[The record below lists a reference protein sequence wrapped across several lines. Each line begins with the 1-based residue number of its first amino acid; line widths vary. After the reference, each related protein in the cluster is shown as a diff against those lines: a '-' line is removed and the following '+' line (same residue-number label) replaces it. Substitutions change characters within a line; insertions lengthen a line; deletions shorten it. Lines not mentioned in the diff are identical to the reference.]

1 MKALVIA
8 ENSSSAAKLAGGARA
23 FGADDVSL
31 VCFEGVVPDAS
42 DTSILLTVPDGA
54 LVDDAYLT
62 LLPFAEESDVVI
74 AEPTRRCKVIAGR
87 IAARFSTSAISAT
100 VAFGKEARGMFFGGV
115 AERVQKPRSGKGVY
129 LVSPGLCDESAAF
142 GAGAVVTA
150 DWVAPERAGR
160 AVSAEPLGRTAA
172 DPADAEVVVAV
183 GRGFAEEGQLQLA
196 KDLAAKLGGAIAC
209 TRPLSEGEGWLPK
222 ELYVGV
228 SGISVSPKL
237 YIACGIS
244 GQMQHM
250 VGCNKSGTVIAVNKD
265 KNAPIFKQCDFGL
278 VGDVND
284 VLPKL
289 EAAL

>member
-8 ENSSSAAKLAGGARA
+8 ENSSSAVKLAGGART

-54 LVDDAYLT
+54 LVDDAYLS

-100 VAFGKEARGMFFGGV
+100 VAFGEEARGMFFGGV

-150 DWVAPERAGR
+150 DWAASERAGR

-183 GRGFAEEGQLQLA
+183 GRGFAEEGQLQPA

-250 VGCNKSGTVIAVNKD
+250 VGCNRATTLFAINKD
-265 KNAPIFKQCDFGL
+265 KNAPVFKQCDYGL
-278 VGDVND
+278 VGDIKT
-284 VLPKL
+284 VLPAL
-289 EAAL
+289 VAAL

>member
-8 ENSSSAAKLAGGARA
+8 ENSSSAAKLAGGART

-54 LVDDAYLT
+54 LVDDAYLS

-87 IAARFSTSAISAT
+87 IAARLSTSAISAT
-100 VAFGKEARGMFFGGV
+100 VAFGEEARGMFFGGV

-150 DWVAPERAGR
+150 DWAVPERAGR

-183 GRGFAEEGQLQLA
+183 GRGFAEEGQLQPA

-250 VGCNKSGTVIAVNKD
+250 VGCNRSGAIFAINKD
-265 KNAPIFKQCDFGL
+265 KNAPIFKQCDFGF

>member
-8 ENSSSAAKLAGGARA
+8 ERSGSAAKLAGGARA
-23 FGADDVSL
+23 LGADNVSL

-42 DTSILLTVPDGA
+42 DTAIDLAVPDGA
-54 LVDDAYLT
+54 LIDDAHLS

-74 AEPTRRCKVIAGR
+74 AEPTRRCKVVAGR
-87 IAARFSTSAISAT
+87 IAARLSTSAISAS
-100 VAFGKEARGMFFGGV
+100 VAFGAEARGMYFGGV
-115 AERVQKPRSGKGVY
+115 AERVQRPLSEKAVY

-142 GAGAVVTA
+142 GAGAVATA

-160 AVSAEPLGRTAA
+160 AVSAEPLERTAA

-183 GRGFAEEGQLQLA
+183 GRGFSEEGRLQPA

-250 VGCNKSGTVIAVNKD
+250 VGCSKSGTVIAVNKD
-265 KNAPIFKQCDFGL
+265 KNAPVFKQCDFGL

-289 EAAL
+289 AAAL

>member
-8 ENSSSAAKLAGGARA
+8 ERSGSAAKLAGGARA
-23 FGADDVSL
+23 LGADNVSL
-31 VCFEGVVPDAS
+31 VCFEGVVPAAS
-42 DTSILLTVPDGA
+42 DTAIDLAVPDGA
-54 LVDDAYLT
+54 L
-62 LLPFAEESDVVI
+62 
-74 AEPTRRCKVIAGR
+74 
-87 IAARFSTSAISAT
+87 IAARLSTSAISAS
-100 VAFGKEARGMFFGGV
+100 VAFGAEARGMYFGGV
-115 AERVQKPRSGKGVY
+115 AERVQRPLSEKAVY

-142 GAGAVVTA
+142 GAGAVATA

-160 AVSAEPLGRTAA
+160 AVSAEPLERTAA

-183 GRGFAEEGQLQLA
+183 GRGFSEEGRLQPA

-250 VGCNKSGTVIAVNKD
+250 VGCSKSGTVIAVNKD

-289 EAAL
+289 AAAL

>member
-8 ENSSSAAKLAGGARA
+8 ENSSSATKLAGGARA

-31 VCFEGVVPDAS
+31 VCFEGVVSDVS
-42 DTSILLTVPDGA
+42 DTSILLAVPDGA
-54 LVDDAYLT
+54 LVDDAHLS

-74 AEPTRRCKVIAGR
+74 AEPTRRCKVVAGR
-87 IAARFSTSAISAT
+87 IAARLSTSAISAT
-100 VAFGKEARGMFFGGV
+100 VAFGEQARGMFFGGV
-115 AERVQKPRSGKGVY
+115 AERVQKPCSGKGVY

-150 DWVAPERAGR
+150 DWAAPERAGR

-183 GRGFAEEGQLQLA
+183 GRGFAEEGQLQPA

>member
-8 ENSSSAAKLAGGARA
+8 ENSSSAAKLAGGART

-54 LVDDAYLT
+54 LVDDAYLS

-87 IAARFSTSAISAT
+87 IAARLSTSVISAT
-100 VAFGKEARGMFFGGV
+100 VAFGEEARGMFFGGV

-150 DWVAPERAGR
+150 DWAVPERAGR

-183 GRGFAEEGQLQLA
+183 GRGFAEEGQLQPA

>member
-1 MKALVIA
+1 
-8 ENSSSAAKLAGGARA
+8 
-23 FGADDVSL
+23 
-31 VCFEGVVPDAS
+31 
-42 DTSILLTVPDGA
+42 
-54 LVDDAYLT
+54 
-62 LLPFAEESDVVI
+62 
-74 AEPTRRCKVIAGR
+74 
-87 IAARFSTSAISAT
+87 
-100 VAFGKEARGMFFGGV
+100 MFFGGV

-150 DWVAPERAGR
+150 DWAVPERAGR

-183 GRGFAEEGQLQLA
+183 GRGFAEEGQLQPA

-250 VGCNKSGTVIAVNKD
+250 VGCNRSGAIFAINKD